1 MLASTLGFLL
11 DIFVY
16 HTFSLFLKSVMK
28 LRTWN
33 QTRSA
38 HAHVTYS
45 YTHHMLML
53 HRYTALSRTAPKC
66 WDMRAAACTIVT
78 PRVPP
83 DSLSVALMD

>member
-33 QTRSA
+33 RCKHILLAKQA
-38 HAHVTYS
+38 
-45 YTHHMLML
+45 
-53 HRYTALSRTAPKC
+53 
-66 WDMRAAACTIVT
+66 
-78 PRVPP
+78 
-83 DSLSVALMD
+83 